1 MDMTRSPRHFLLA
14 SLLLALLA
22 VLPFTPGLPGA
33 FVFDDIPNIVNNST
47 IHLHQ
52 LSLAAVFDVLAT
64 PQISGHLRG
73 LPTLSFALDYWRAG
87 GVADPGIFKTTNLL
101 IHALTAC
108 VLAGFLRRLLRL
120 AGVTEARAPWLALA
134 LAFAWAAHPLQVSAV
149 LYAVQRLQTMGTLFV
164 LLALA
169 GYLRGRQA
177 QIEGRSGKA
186 PLLLASLAW
195 AAALNCK
202 EDTTLVPAYTL
213 ALELT
218 VLRFAA
224 TEARVAQAWRRVYQ
238 VAVPLALA
246 LFVFWVLPHYWQ
258 TEAYPGR
265 DFNSAERLL
274 TQARVLCLYLWQILL
289 PLPQHLPF
297 YYDWL
302 SPSRSL
308 LQPWT
313 TLAGL
318 LLIAALLFWA
328 WRVRHTRPLFVL
340 GVLWFFAAHAITSNV
355 VGLELAYEH
364 RNHFALIGALLAL
377 GSLLAQLAQRLALR
391 PTAQAGLC
399 VALLIALACGTALRA
414 QSWNSN
420 ISLARAGTQAAP
432 LSARAWIELCDA
444 QIQAGGGAIPTN
456 PLLDEAVAA
465 CAAGA
470 KARPDTLNSLT
481 LLTVLKTVRGE
492 VTAADWARLQQRLAT
507 VRLSWDNARAPL
519 ILLHYASQGVALD
532 KAQVLAAMATLD
544 QRTAL
549 QPHTLVYIGE
559 VLLKAL
565 GQPDA
570 AMPYFLKALAAVPPG
585 NPYAR
590 ELADALRARG
600 RPELAQRIE
609 QTALPAPV
617 PLPAPPPGQTP

>member
-1 MDMTRSPRHFLLA
+1 MNLSTSPRRFLLA
-14 SLLLALLA
+14 SLFLALIAACL
-22 VLPFTPGLPGA
+22 FTPGLPGA

-52 LSLAAVFDVLAT
+52 LSLAALYDVLST
-64 PQISGHLRG
+64 PQVSGSLRG

-87 GVADPGIFKTTNLL
+87 GVADPATFKTTNLL
-101 IHALTAC
+101 IHALTAG
-108 VLAGFLRRLLRL
+108 VLAVFLRRLLRL
-120 AGVTEARAPWLALA
+120 AGVAEARAPWLALA

-177 QIEGRSGKA
+177 QIEGRSDKA
-186 PLLLASLAW
+186 PLLLAALAW

-202 EDTTLVPAYTL
+202 EDTTLLPAYTL

-218 VLRFAA
+218 LLRFAA
-224 TEARVAQAWRRVYQ
+224 AEARVAQAWRRLYQ

-258 TEAYPGR
+258 AEAYPGR
-265 DFNSAERLL
+265 DFNSAERLM
-274 TQARVLCLYLWQILL
+274 TQARVLCLYLWQIVL

-302 SPSRSL
+302 SPSRGL

-328 WRVRHTRPLFVL
+328 WRVRHTRPLFAL
-340 GVLWFFAAHAITSNV
+340 GVLWFFAAHAIASNV

-377 GSLLAQLAQRLALR
+377 GSLLARLAQRLALR

-399 VALLIALACGTALRA
+399 VALLIALACGTVLRA
-414 QSWNSN
+414 QSWSSN
-420 ISLARAGTQAAP
+420 IALARAGTQAAP

-444 QIQAGGGAIPTN
+444 LIQAGGGAIPAN
-456 PLLDEAVAA
+456 PHLDEAVAA

-470 KARPDTLNSLT
+470 EARPDTLNSLT

-492 VTAADWARLQQRLAT
+492 VTAADWDRLQQRLAT

-532 KAQVLAAMATLD
+532 KAQVLAAMAALD
-544 QRTAL
+544 QRSAL
-549 QPHTLVYIGE
+549 KPHTLVYIGE
-559 VLLKAL
+559 ALLNAL
-565 GQPDA
+565 NEPDA
-570 AMPYFLKALAAVPPG
+570 AVPYFLKALAAVPPG
-585 NPYAR
+585 DPYAH
-590 ELADALRARG
+590 ELADQLRARG
-600 RPELAQRIE
+600 RPDLAQKIDD
-609 QTALPAPV
+609 AASPARGPSR
-617 PLPAPPPGQTP
+617 